1 MSIDIAKMIYNEKVH
16 IHETDIGKILFITKN
31 NEVKTALEKWNTTNS
46 KDLKMINLNG
56 KYNYNVYCLIN

>member
-1 MSIDIAKMIYNEKVH
+1 MSIDIAKMICNEKVH